1 MKNISIIG
9 SNSFIAKNLITYL
22 NRYPDEY
29 ELNLY
34 DWNEGGEARN
44 YTRIDFGKIE
54 DVKKIRFDVDVVFI
68 FIGRTGGVQGFE
80 EYASFI
86 EINEVY
92 FLNILKCYIEQEH
105 RPRIIYPGTRL
116 IFADSEELISE
127 TSLLSPK
134 SVYAVT
140 KLACENY
147 FKIYQDTFGLD
158 YVVLR
163 ICTPYGTLIDSKGS
177 YGTFEIFWN
186 QALKDKRITV
196 FGDGNQRKTYT
207 QMIDICEAF
216 KRLVDA
222 DSIKHE
228 SYNLGGQAL
237 SINDVVEEIAKE
249 SDADIVHV
257 PWPEIYKA
265 ADGGSVVFDSSRFD
279 DEFKMTY
286 HTVI

>member
-1 MKNISIIG
+1 MKKISVIG
-9 SNSFIAKNLITYL
+9 SNSFIAQNLITYL
-22 NRYPDEY
+22 NQYPDSY
-29 ELNLY
+29 ELFLY
-34 DWNEGGEARN
+34 DRNENENVKN
-44 YTRIDFGKIE
+44 YTRVDFRELKE
-54 DVKKIRFDVDVVFI
+54 VNKIRFDVDIVFI
-68 FIGRTGGVQGFE
+68 FIGRTGGVQGFN
-80 EYASFI
+80 EYSSFI

-92 FLNILKCYIEQEH
+92 FLNILKCYIEQEN

-116 IFADSEELISE
+116 IFEDSEELIKE
-127 TSLLSPK
+127 TSALRPK

-147 FKIYQDTFGLD
+147 FKIYKDAFGLD

-163 ICTPYGTLIDSKGS
+163 ICTPYGTLIKSKGS

-186 QALKDKRITV
+186 QALKDKKITV

-216 KRLVDA
+216 RRLIEA
-222 DSIKHE
+222 DNVKYE

-237 SINDVVEEIAKE
+237 SINNVVSEIAKE
-249 SDADIVHV
+249 SDAEIVHV

-265 ADGGSVVFDSSRFD
+265 ADGGSVVFDSERFD
-279 DEFKMTY
+279 SEFGMTY